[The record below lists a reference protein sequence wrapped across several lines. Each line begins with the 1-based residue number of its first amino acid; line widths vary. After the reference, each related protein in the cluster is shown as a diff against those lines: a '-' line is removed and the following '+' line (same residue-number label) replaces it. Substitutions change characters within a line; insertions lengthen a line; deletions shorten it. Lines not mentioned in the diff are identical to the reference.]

1 MDAHNAETDPMNRT
15 ARIYNLLRR
24 RYRAR
29 RLGIEFRRGASWV
42 LPAKMFVN
50 GRRWAISAPDDR
62 GTEGAFLN
70 IFLDDCYGIESIGHP
85 VRTVLDIGAHAGFFS
100 MHARNTYPDAIIHAY
115 EPNPNMKEFLEH
127 QSGIGGFTYLLEA
140 VGNKD
145 DMVLLD
151 IDAKQSVL
159 VDGNTEAELVSVVG
173 KLGVRVLERT
183 LTGPTWGL
191 LVMIGV
197 IFALEVVWIGFLVYV
212 STVFISFHF

>member
-1 MDAHNAETDPMNRT
+1 MSRT

-29 RLGIEFRRGASWV
+29 RLGIKFRRGANWV
-42 LPAKMFVN
+42 LPGEMFVN
-50 GRRWAISAPDDR
+50 STRWAISGPDDS
-62 GTEGAFLN
+62 GTKNAFLE

-173 KLGVRVLERT
+173 KLGVRVLEQT

-197 IFALEVVWIGFLVYV
+197 IFVLEVVWIGFLVYV
-212 STVFISFHF
+212 STVLISFHF